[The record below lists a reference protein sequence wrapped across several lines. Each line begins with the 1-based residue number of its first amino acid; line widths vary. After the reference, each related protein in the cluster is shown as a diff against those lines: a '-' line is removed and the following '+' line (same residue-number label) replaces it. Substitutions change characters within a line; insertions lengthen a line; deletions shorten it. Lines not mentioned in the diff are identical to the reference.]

1 MDKLILCKKYP
12 KHKHKIKKIFHNYEV
27 YYELLIPQYE
37 KNDKLLFEVNPF
49 ECNKCK
55 SLFDIK
61 KNVFKMIKIGI
72 IKELNNGIGNR
83 IINNIKKY
91 YDDYVVIESDAIG
104 NETLWYIH
112 LCYNCNNTKPF
123 DI

>member
-12 KHKHKIKKIFHNYEV
+12 KHIHKIKKIFHNYEV

-49 ECNKCK
+49 ECHKCK

-61 KNVFKMIKIGI
+61 KRLFRLIKIGI
-72 IKELNNGIGNR
+72 IKQLNSGIGNK
-83 IINNIKKY
+83 IIENLKKY
-91 YDDYVVIESDAIG
+91 YENYVIEESDSM
-104 NETLWYIH
+104 ETSWYIH
-112 LCYNCNNTKPF
+112 LCYKCSCNKRF
-123 DI
+123 KI

>member
-12 KHKHKIKKIFHNYEV
+12 KHIHKIRKIFHNNEV
-27 YYELLIPQYE
+27 YYELLLPQYG

-61 KNVFKMIKIGI
+61 KNLFKMIKIGI
-72 IKELNNGIGNR
+72 IQKLNIGISSR
-83 IINNIKKY
+83 IIDNINKFYK
-91 YDDYVVIESDAIG
+91 DYVNIESEAIG
-104 NETLWYIH
+104 NETLWYLH
-112 LCYNCNNTKPF
+112 LCYNCSYNKESIN
-123 DI
+123 

>member
-27 YYELLIPQYE
+27 YYELLIPQYG

-61 KNVFKMIKIGI
+61 KRLFRIIKIGI
-72 IKELNNGIGNR
+72 IKQLNSGIGNR
-83 IINNIKKY
+83 IIENLKKY
-91 YDDYVVIESDAIG
+91 YENYVIEESDSM
-104 NETLWYIH
+104 ETVWYIH
-112 LCYNCNNTKPF
+112 LCYKCSCNKRFN
-123 DI
+123 I

>member
-12 KHKHKIKKIFHNYEV
+12 KHIHKIKKIFHNYEV

-49 ECNKCK
+49 ECHKCK

-61 KNVFKMIKIGI
+61 KRLFRLIKIGI
-72 IKELNNGIGNR
+72 IKQLNSGIGNK
-83 IINNIKKY
+83 IIENLKKY
-91 YDDYVVIESDAIG
+91 YENYVIEESDSM
-104 NETLWYIH
+104 ETLWYIH
-112 LCYNCNNTKPF
+112 LCYKCSCNKSFN
-123 DI
+123 I

>member
-12 KHKHKIKKIFHNYEV
+12 KHIHKIKKIFHNYEV

-49 ECNKCK
+49 ECHKCK

-61 KNVFKMIKIGI
+61 KRLFRLIKIGI
-72 IKELNNGIGNR
+72 IKQLNSGIGNK
-83 IINNIKKY
+83 IIENLKKY
-91 YDDYVVIESDAIG
+91 YENYVIEESDSM
-104 NETLWYIH
+104 ETVWYIH
-112 LCYNCNNTKPF
+112 LCYKCSCNKRFN
-123 DI
+123 I